1 MGGGDGEERAPPPSN
16 ANRSAS
22 GTVLAD
28 ASAEALPPTCA
39 ATCCCPL
46 CVWASDREVVR
57 CGRVSVADATAT
69 PATATLAA
77 TCIHAPWRAYP
88 TCPWWERE
96 GCLQRGPA
104 RPRLITKK
112 RIQVFTC
119 PKQSMTEADEADA
132 ELTRRWRGAGGH
144 VCERVAPLRM
154 QRASRDAFALLQCA
168 AAIDSECEAL
178 REALREMN
186 EAHAR
191 SGGDGAGADGAGAD
205 AAVGQEAPSRA
216 PLPPRNQHADDESDG
231 SPQQAALLSA
241 NVRPGKR
248 EVLLRPGVGEAYS
261 APDGSVRHLHPHL
274 LSPIESATI
283 VSGALV
289 GMANAFERC
298 GQTTLGIS
306 PALAQRFLEVS
317 EVGSAGEAIGSDRL
331 GEDHPH
337 LRPLPLLYLA
347 IERARRSVS
356 KAFETDLDSLFVSDA
371 TLTRLRP
378 YRAHRGSG
386 EAPCAEAC
394 RAASRLGTIDV
405 GELRGDRF
413 SYARA
418 HVDQVKKKI
427 PNTPFPHTWR
437 PHFSH
442 MSGI

>member
-1 MGGGDGEERAPPPSN
+1 
-16 ANRSAS
+16 
-22 GTVLAD
+22 
-28 ASAEALPPTCA
+28 
-39 ATCCCPL
+39 
-46 CVWASDREVVR
+46 
-57 CGRVSVADATAT
+57 
-69 PATATLAA
+69 
-77 TCIHAPWRAYP
+77 
-88 TCPWWERE
+88 
-96 GCLQRGPA
+96 
-104 RPRLITKK
+104 
-112 RIQVFTC
+112 
-119 PKQSMTEADEADA
+119 MTEADEADA

-216 PLPPRNQHADDESDG
+216 PPPSRNQHADDESDG

-289 GMANAFERC
+289 GLANAFERC

-306 PALAQRFLEVS
+306 PA
-317 EVGSAGEAIGSDRL
+317 
-331 GEDHPH
+331 
-337 LRPLPLLYLA
+337 LA

-378 YRAHRGSG
+378 YRAHHGSG

-418 HVDQVKKKI
+418 HVDQVKS
-427 PNTPFPHTWR
+427 PAPPFPHMWR

-442 MSGI
+442 MSEI

>member
-1 MGGGDGEERAPPPSN
+1 
-16 ANRSAS
+16 
-22 GTVLAD
+22 
-28 ASAEALPPTCA
+28 
-39 ATCCCPL
+39 
-46 CVWASDREVVR
+46 
-57 CGRVSVADATAT
+57 
-69 PATATLAA
+69 
-77 TCIHAPWRAYP
+77 
-88 TCPWWERE
+88 
-96 GCLQRGPA
+96 
-104 RPRLITKK
+104 
-112 RIQVFTC
+112 
-119 PKQSMTEADEADA
+119 MTEADEAYA

-216 PLPPRNQHADDESDG
+216 PPPPRNQHADDESDG

-248 EVLLRPGVGEAYS
+248 EVLLRPGVGEASS

-317 EVGSAGEAIGSDRL
+317 EAGSAGEAIGSDRL
-331 GEDHPH
+331 GEDDPH

-356 KAFETDLDSLFVSDA
+356 KAFETDLDALFVSDA

-378 YRAHRGSG
+378 YRARHGSG

-418 HVDQVKKKI
+418 HVDQVTS
-427 PNTPFPHTWR
+427 PTTPFAHMWR
-437 PHFSH
+437 PHSSH
-442 MSGI
+442 MSKQKDKRHKKESQPALFPICGDPIPPICQKSNSVFCRSPYTSMTTARCFI